1 VTDSTFFLSQVI
13 IKVNRTAQLKA
24 GELTMDQGFLDAL
37 KGFSTEHLLI
47 IAACYSIGKLTTYA
61 IKAKKHSNAVRI
73 LVLRA
78 EVERL
83 KNELAAVKGN
93 SIEKAD

>member
-1 VTDSTFFLSQVI
+1 
-13 IKVNRTAQLKA
+13 
-24 GELTMDQGFLDAL
+24 MDQHFLDAL

-47 IAACYSIGKLTTYA
+47 LLAGYTIGKLTTYA
-61 IKAKKHSNAVRI
+61 IQAKKAAYKAR
-73 LVLRA
+73 LVLLQA

-83 KNELAAVKGN
+83 KNQSEAAKGD